1 MVLKAF
7 AGRDKDWL
15 DIEGIVVRQGDR
27 LKTSQVLREL
37 EPLLELKEDARS
49 LSRLRAILDR
59 VAGEKT

>member
-15 DIEGIVVRQGDR
+15 DIAGIVVRQGDR